1 MNNLFNC
8 NKSNSSFRVFATT
21 VKRGEANPEMTGF
34 LLEIDWTR
42 NRVMRQIPIPMDTS
56 HPYWNSRGGNRGGRG
71 IAATEKELF
80 VATATSILVFN
91 QNLDQIGE
99 ISHPYLAGLHE
110 LFIDHDGIWVTST
123 VHDLVMKLDFN
134 GAIIDTWWGSESL
147 LLQRY
152 FNFSGRELNL
162 SMSFPEATF
171 EKQYDEYCKDE
182 RLHINSV
189 FAHEQSVYVLCN
201 RKNAIVK
208 IRPLPEEII
217 IVDDQLHSPH
227 NLVMTSEGIAVVN
240 NTQKQAVNLY
250 DLREYR
256 WLTEIGTGI
265 FDQSKSE
272 QFASAGWQRGL
283 AHVKGSVYLVGTSPA
298 AIFEVDIT
306 TNKIGQICHIDSD
319 VKHCIHGLAVTTDF

>member
-1 MNNLFNC
+1 MGNKLNNS
-8 NKSNSSFRVFATT
+8 KPSSSFRVFATT

-34 LLEIDWTR
+34 LLEIDWAR
-42 NRVMRQIPIPMDTS
+42 NCVIRQIPIPMDTTN
-56 HPYWNSRGGNRGGRG
+56 PYWNSRGGNRGGRG
-71 IAATEKELF
+71 IVATKTKLF
-80 VATATSILVFN
+80 VATATSILVYN

-147 LLQRY
+147 LLQKY
-152 FNFSGRELNL
+152 FGFSGRELNL

-189 FAHEQSVYVLCN
+189 FAQEGSVYVLCN
-201 RKNAIVK
+201 RKNAIIK

-217 IVDDQLHSPH
+217 IVDNELHSPH
-227 NLVMTSEGIAVVN
+227 NLIITSEGIAVVN
-240 NTQKQAVNLY
+240 NTQKQSINIY
-250 DLREYR
+250 DLRQYR
-256 WLTEIGTGI
+256 LLTEIGTGI
-265 FDQSKSE
+265 FDQSESE
-272 QFASAGWQRGL
+272 QFASSGWQRGL
-283 AHVKGSVYLVGTSPA
+283 APVKDSIYLVGTSPA
-298 AIFEVDIT
+298 AIFEVDIS

-319 VKHCIHGLAVTTDF
+319 VRHCIHGLAVTTDF